1 MITKLLIAIGLAIT
15 VFAVANM
22 EDDCADMV
30 YASQVPLW
38 IADHGG
44 QVSYEN
50 GNWYDRAGAL
60 IGTSA
65 FEDSDV
71 CPN

>member
-15 VFAVANM
+15 GYVVSTM

-38 IADHGG
+38 IAEHGG

-50 GNWYDRAGAL
+50 GNWYDQAGLL

-65 FEDSDV
+65 LEDSDV

>member
-15 VFAVANM
+15 GYVVFTT
-22 EDDCADMV
+22 EGDCADVV

-38 IADHGG
+38 IAEHGG

-50 GNWYDRAGAL
+50 GNWYDRVGLL

-65 FEDSDV
+65 LEDSDV